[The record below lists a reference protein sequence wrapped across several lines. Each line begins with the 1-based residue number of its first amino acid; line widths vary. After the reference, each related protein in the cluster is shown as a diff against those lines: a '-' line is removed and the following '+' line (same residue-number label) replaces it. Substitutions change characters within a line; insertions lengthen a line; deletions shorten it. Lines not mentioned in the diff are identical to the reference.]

1 MAASPTWTVERS
13 SGVQALDYYAQR
25 ALALTSQ
32 LPPLPAAYTG
42 DRLTVHLNFG
52 YTR

>member
-1 MAASPTWTVERS
+1 VEVERS
-13 SGVQALDYYAQR
+13 SGAQALDYYSQR
-25 ALALTSQ
+25 ALALTRQ